1 MNHKKYFRP
10 YEIILLNLASFE
22 LTIKQRSQ
30 GENPRQPTT
39 LITLV
44 VTSLSTYYPYR

>member
-22 LTIKQRSQ
+22 LTVNNILKEEIPANQ
-30 GENPRQPTT
+30 QP
-39 LITLV
+39 
-44 VTSLSTYYPYR
+44 